1 MAAAPLNPTTMM
13 PLPRPVSA
21 SAVLP
26 SSSPAAPGTLIPN
39 SDECCTVA
47 GAASARVRAAFEASG
62 SSSTPGCL
70 RPRGAAQATQTKRWQ
85 FLHPR
90 VGFARNAAW
99 RRLCASPA
107 AGPSAGTPRAW
118 RSKVR
123 GEALPSSSEPRGEA
137 EPVPWSGVLGVSSE
151 PRRCSPL
158 GEPLRGG
165 GACGE
170 LAACESVACGAG
182 GGRGGASADTPSV
195 ALGASSGAESSSPC
209 AGAITARCSVRP
221 TARSERVS
229 CAGRPLSL
237 AASVL
242 AASWRA
248 RRLSAETRRHA

>member
-62 SSSTPGCL
+62 SSSSPGCL
-70 RPRGAAQATQTKRWQ
+70 RPRGAAQATQSK
-85 FLHPR
+85 FAPR

-99 RRLCASPA
+99 RRLFASPA
-107 AGPSAGTPRAW
+107 AGPSAGMPRAW

-123 GEALPSSSEPRGEA
+123 GEALPLSSEPRGEA
-137 EPVPWSGVLGVSSE
+137 EPVPWSGVRGVSSE

-182 GGRGGASADTPSV
+182 GGRGGPSADTPSV

-221 TARSERVS
+221 TACSERVS
-229 CAGRPLSL
+229 CAGRPLSSRAPPGAFSLSSPLQVCIPASSPL
-237 AASVL
+237 A
-242 AASWRA
+242 R
-248 RRLSAETRRHA
+248 